1 MLFYF
6 SSVCRL
12 SLFRSFSSSTKTE
25 DPQGNYKN
33 ILVVIL
39 VTSSAHLHFP
49 IPCCEKR
56 ANVKNTE
63 KKRKENEK
71 TKKNCYMHIHYML
84 LYVFYVISTMNATGR
99 LFSKHIFKIVST
111 SRLLSNRL
119 FFWQII
125 DQKTQSKRPHLD
137 PDTQNPATS
146 FNNGKNVV
154 YYKSAAVNCFT
165 AVISVIVSLDFN
177 ILNWF

>member
-1 MLFYF
+1 MVVLFYF

-119 FFWQII
+119 FF
-125 DQKTQSKRPHLD
+125 DRLSTKKLNQKDHISILIRKTLPLRLI
-137 PDTQNPATS
+137 T
-146 FNNGKNVV
+146 GKMLCTIRVQR
-154 YYKSAAVNCFT
+154 
-165 AVISVIVSLDFN
+165 
-177 ILNWF
+177 